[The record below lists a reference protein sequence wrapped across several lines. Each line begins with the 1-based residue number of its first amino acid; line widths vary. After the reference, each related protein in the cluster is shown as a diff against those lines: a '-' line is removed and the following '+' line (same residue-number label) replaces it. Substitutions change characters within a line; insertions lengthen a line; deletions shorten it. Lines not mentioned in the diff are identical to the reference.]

1 MKKLPYD
8 NFEPR
13 KFIVRDWLALDR
25 TILANERTFLAYGRT
40 ALALVISGLTF
51 IKFFGHLAYSLIGYV
66 FIVLG
71 VGVFA
76 FGLKRYWHME
86 RHYRGLSHLSDEMLP
101 TELKREFEDVKRI
114 ENAIRKP

>member
-8 NFEPR
+8 NFDPR

-40 ALALVISGLTF
+40 SLALVISGLTF
-51 IKFFGHLAYSLIGYV
+51 IKFFDHVAYSLIGYV

-71 VGVFA
+71 AGIFA
-76 FGLKRYWHME
+76 FGLKRYLHMQT
-86 RHYRGLSHLSDEMLP
+86 HYRGLSHMSDEMLP
-101 TELKREFEDVKRI
+101 GELKKEFEDVKRI
-114 ENAIRKP
+114 EEAMRRH